1 MKIPWSGTILSVQSR
16 IRLSRSFDESAHT
29 YQGYTLRISGTLG
42 DEPAEALIGIG
53 KAAQAKHQFR
63 LGDEASGE
71 SEPVFDPKME
81 TAQFY
86 KTAKLKLLKRAE
98 EDDNMPPPWIEEPPA
113 LEVYRERGARRLAPR
128 VFDTKCT
135 SCIWGCKMPVEI
147 IIDKWKPDVKRYR
160 FETFGRGGMSYE
172 EGDLVDEAQTGDRG
186 RDD

>member
-1 MKIPWSGTILSVQSR
+1 M
-16 IRLSRSFDESAHT
+16 
-29 YQGYTLRISGTLG
+29 
-42 DEPAEALIGIG
+42 
-53 KAAQAKHQFR
+53 
-63 LGDEASGE
+63 GDEASGE

-98 EDDNMPPPWIEEPPA
+98 EADNMPPPWIEEPPA

-160 FETFGRGGMSYE
+160 FETFCYGPKSCRFYKAGPTRKVPGRGGMSYE
-172 EGDLVDEAQTGDRG
+172 EGDWVDEAQTGDRG